1 MWAIVGEGEAAALA
15 EGVRRVV
22 RPVDGRLLGTRLARS
37 GQLHV
42 AGGDGGRVC
51 VAASRSSPGMVGRV
65 NHLHRVTFHTTKKN
79 ANFSVSVSRCSAVRG
94 PCGRLV
100 M

>member
-1 MWAIVGEGEAAALA
+1 MWAMASEAAVA
-15 EGVRRVV
+15 EGVRSVV
-22 RPVDGRLLGTRLARS
+22 GPVDGRLLGTRLARS
-37 GQLHV
+37 GHLQV

-51 VAASRSSPGMVGRV
+51 VVARLGTPGIVERV
-65 NHLHRVTFHTTKKN
+65 NHLHRVTFHTTNKK
-79 ANFSVSVSRCSAVRG
+79 ANLSVSVSRCSAVRR